1 MYGNDVTYE
10 YVHLP
15 AEYYNHH
22 WVTSSECGESRG
34 RGEQEGVRCEFL
46 LFPTTKSTIKINRFS
61 SFKQAPA
68 VSIRYLDTHFKGTS
82 LASLSSG
89 HSLQWS
95 VMM

>member
-10 YVHLP
+10 YVNLP

-46 LFPTTKSTIKINRFS
+46 SLSHHKINQINRFS

>member
-46 LFPTTKSTIKINRFS
+46 SLSHHKINHQDQPF
-61 SFKQAPA
+61 
-68 VSIRYLDTHFKGTS
+68 
-82 LASLSSG
+82 
-89 HSLQWS
+89 
-95 VMM
+95 